1 MNRTSCL
8 FTLIFSFA
16 FLSACQTPA
25 EDGAPAATEE
35 QEAAGRSSSADGAT
49 LYIISPMDGDETGGS
64 VTVRFGLS
72 GMGVAP
78 SGTMKDNTG
87 HHHLL
92 IDVEE
97 LPSFEFPIPNDA
109 NHRHFGG
116 GQTQVSL
123 DLEPGTHTLQLIL
136 GDQSHVP
143 HDPPMVSEK
152 ITITVN

>member
-1 MNRTSCL
+1 MNRTTSV
-8 FTLIFSFA
+8 FTLLFSLA

-25 EDGAPAATEE
+25 EENVPAAAEE
-35 QEAAGRSSSADGAT
+35 QESVGRSSSAEGAA
-49 LYIISPMDGDETGGS
+49 LYIISPMDGDEMGGS

-78 SGTMKDNTG
+78 AGTLKDNTG

-92 IDVEE
+92 IDVEV

-123 DLEPGTHTLQLIL
+123 DLESGTHTLQLIL
-136 GDQSHVP
+136 GDQNHIP
-143 HDPPMVSEK
+143 HDPPLVSDR

>member
-1 MNRTSCL
+1 MNKTVSV
-8 FTLIFSFA
+8 FTLLFSLA
-16 FLSACQTPA
+16 FLGACQTPA
-25 EDGAPAATEE
+25 EENVPAAAEE
-35 QEAAGRSSSADGAT
+35 RNSTVRSSSAEGAA

-64 VTVRFGLS
+64 ITVRFGLS

-78 SGTMKDNTG
+78 AGTLKDNTG

-92 IDVEE
+92 IDVEV

-136 GDQSHVP
+136 GDQNHIP
-143 HDPPMVSEK
+143 HDPPLVSDR
-152 ITITVN
+152 ITITVH

>member
-1 MNRTSCL
+1 MNRTTSV
-8 FTLIFSFA
+8 FTLLFSLTL
-16 FLSACQTPA
+16 LSACQTPA
-25 EDGAPAATEE
+25 EENVSVTADE
-35 QEAAGRSSSADGAT
+35 QEAVGRSSSADGAT

-78 SGTMKDNTG
+78 SGTVKDNTG

-97 LPSFEFPIPNDA
+97 LPSFKFPIPNDA

-116 GQTQVSL
+116 GQTEVSL

>member
-1 MNRTSCL
+1 MNRTTSV
-8 FTLIFSFA
+8 FTLLFSLA
-16 FLSACQTPA
+16 LLSACQTPA
-25 EDGAPAATEE
+25 EETVSATADE
-35 QEAAGRSSSADGAT
+35 QESAGRSSSADGAT
-49 LYIISPMDGDETGGS
+49 LYIISPMDGEETGGS

-78 SGTMKDNTG
+78 AGTVKDNTG

-116 GQTQVSL
+116 GQTQVSI
-123 DLEPGTHTLQLIL
+123 DLEPGTHTLQLVL

-143 HDPPMVSEK
+143 HDPPLVSEK
-152 ITITVN
+152 ITITIN